1 MNKKFSTLLAGM
13 ALLSVMSVNA
23 QTTPSRVD
31 PETVLGQEW
40 RLGGLKEG
48 ANSGLYQ
55 LKVMDGTTPAYLA
68 MELNRGTGDYELRVY
83 SASEAKNNLEA
94 TLWCVSVSNY
104 NQGQAPIY
112 DFQNKLSGTMLDL
125 TMAGHEKTENG
136 TNGAWKPVLGGEIA
150 GWAFS
155 RSYKDLEEKRPLY
168 SYFSTDSIVGLKADP
183 TTGAVK
189 VAKWGANQID
199 ATSNAADVTNFAL
212 VGAAQIALSEDQ
224 VNTKLGLLQDNKAG
238 VQLTFT
244 PDVKGTSLKNPF
256 NEQKFIAEDKD
267 NNKWL
272 FIKQK
277 DKDAYLKVDT
287 AYTNETGTKFL
298 AYGWT
303 EKAKDK
309 ADAYSS
315 ISSELRAQHQF
326 KFIYSPSGDSLYI
339 YVKKVTWNN
348 DGKYWNTHVTATP
361 ANEHEYWRVSL
372 QDLIKDETCILT
384 VDPEDQNTHISLGLS
399 GCEKKGSSKTSVDDG
414 VYFIKNKKGQYL
426 ASPIYED
433 GTIRWTTVNGDE
445 QSVAHMPAYQW
456 VVLKKNTSN
465 DKV

>member
-1 MNKKFSTLLAGM
+1 M
-13 ALLSVMSVNA
+13 
-23 QTTPSRVD
+23 
-31 PETVLGQEW
+31 
-40 RLGGLKEG
+40 
-48 ANSGLYQ
+48 
-55 LKVMDGTTPAYLA
+55 
-68 MELNRGTGDYELRVY
+68 
-83 SASEAKNNLEA
+83 
-94 TLWCVSVSNY
+94 
-104 NQGQAPIY
+104 
-112 DFQNKLSGTMLDL
+112 
-125 TMAGHEKTENG
+125 
-136 TNGAWKPVLGGEIA
+136 
-150 GWAFS
+150 
-155 RSYKDLEEKRPLY
+155 
-168 SYFSTDSIVGLKADP
+168 
-183 TTGAVK
+183 
-189 VAKWGANQID
+189 
-199 ATSNAADVTNFAL
+199 
-212 VGAAQIALSEDQ
+212 
-224 VNTKLGLLQDNKAG
+224 
-238 VQLTFT
+238 TFT

-399 GCEKKGSSKTSVDDG
+399 GCEEKGSSKTSVDDG

-465 DKV
+465 DKVKAVSPVTISNREYADNVTNIDLDNDGQPEQYKTAVYSTVQLRKAEGGSYMFVYGDKLTAEYGYVDVDSLFFEKVPEASISDPYLGYRKLEKDSLLVNKYTFNYWHPYATDKYIAKSTDSTLTCLLYTSDAADE